1 MITLILVIPSLLT
14 CESLCSD
21 HSKYEDYR
29 LLEYDTLPCFDQELK
44 KDERRQQGNLLSAL
58 STQSHYSWV
67 GQNF

>member
-29 LLEYDTLPCFDQELK
+29 LLEYDTLPRFDQELK
-44 KDERRQQGNLLSAL
+44 MDDGRQQGNLLSAF
-58 STQSHYSWV
+58 STQSHNNWV